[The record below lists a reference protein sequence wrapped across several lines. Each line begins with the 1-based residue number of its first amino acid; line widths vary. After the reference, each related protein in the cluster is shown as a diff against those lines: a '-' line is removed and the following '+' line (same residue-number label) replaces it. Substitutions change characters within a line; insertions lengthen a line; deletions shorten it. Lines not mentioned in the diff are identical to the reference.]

1 MSVAKKNLKKIAKNI
16 RRHGRYGDTEL
27 VHMSPQEI
35 KLLEKM
41 SGTKPTIN
49 PVTGLKEY
57 WAWLIPAAVSLGTT
71 IYSNNKAKSTA
82 EAATAKQE
90 ELARKQAENEIKALE
105 ASKQVTP
112 AESRAMASLEKGAE
126 QGTMDV
132 EGLNRQ
138 MAQPIYQQGQAQQ
151 AQALAQITTQGLEG
165 SIIAQEVAQKIGG
178 DVRASI
184 ADQARS
190 IAMANEQTKE
200 SARRE
205 MTQQLFARGD
215 RLRQI
220 ALNKKRVESG
230 LDLLPL
236 QSEIAN
242 IQTQGNYEAA
252 MASGIGGAIS
262 QGVGAGYSHYKDYGT
277 LGFPGSSKAPPP
289 GGTSGSSYSGPS
301 LSGNVSD
308 IALKENISL
317 VGKSKSNINIYEFEY
332 IDKKYGDGR
341 YSGVMA
347 QEVPQASFEHEDG
360 YLWVDYNK
368 IDVDFKRI
376 N

>member
-35 KLLEKM
+35 KLLEKI

-57 WAWLIPAAVSLGTT
+57 WAWLAPAATLVTSYL
-71 IYSNNKAKSTA
+71 SAKSA
-82 EAATAKQE
+82 KSSADDAIAKQE
-90 ELARKQAENEIKALE
+90 EIAKAKAEAELKALDQ
-105 ASKQVTP
+105 AKQVTP
-112 AESRAMASLEKGAE
+112 AEARAMASLQRGAE
-126 QGTMDV
+126 EGTMDV
-132 EGLNRQ
+132 EALNRQ

-151 AQALAQITTQGLEG
+151 AQAQAQITTQGLEG

-205 MTQQLFARGD
+205 MTQRLFARGD

-220 ALNKKRVESG
+220 AINRKRVEEGLDIIPMQSELATIQAEGAYNQQIWSG
-230 LDLLPL
+230 LG
-236 QSEIAN
+236 SAV
-242 IQTQGNYEAA
+242 
-252 MASGIGGAIS
+252 S
-262 QGVGAGYSHYKDYGT
+262 QGVGAYYQYGKGYEKQLELQQQY
-277 LGFPGSSKAPPP
+277 
-289 GGTSGSSYSGPS
+289 
-301 LSGNVSD
+301 NQ
-308 IALKENISL
+308 
-317 VGKSKSNINIYEFEY
+317 
-332 IDKKYGDGR
+332 KK
-341 YSGVMA
+341 V
-347 QEVPQASFEHEDG
+347 
-360 YLWVDYNK
+360 
-368 IDVDFKRI
+368 
-376 N
+376 

>member
-35 KLLEKM
+35 KLLEKI

-57 WAWLIPAAVSLGTT
+57 WAWLAPAATLVTSYL
-71 IYSNNKAKSTA
+71 SAKSA
-82 EAATAKQE
+82 KSSADDAIAKQE
-90 ELARKQAENEIKALE
+90 EIARAQAEAELKALDQ
-105 ASKQVTP
+105 AKQVTP
-112 AESRAMASLEKGAE
+112 AEARAMASLQRGAE
-126 QGTMDV
+126 EGTMDV
-132 EGLNRQ
+132 EALNRQ

-151 AQALAQITTQGLEG
+151 AQAQAQITTQGLEG

-205 MTQQLFARGD
+205 MTQRLFARGD

-220 ALNKKRVESG
+220 AINRKRVEEGLDIIPMQSELATIQAEGAYNQQIWSG
-230 LDLLPL
+230 LG
-236 QSEIAN
+236 SAV
-242 IQTQGNYEAA
+242 
-252 MASGIGGAIS
+252 S
-262 QGVGAGYSHYKDYGT
+262 QGVGAYYQYGKGYEKQLELQQQY
-277 LGFPGSSKAPPP
+277 
-289 GGTSGSSYSGPS
+289 
-301 LSGNVSD
+301 NQ
-308 IALKENISL
+308 
-317 VGKSKSNINIYEFEY
+317 
-332 IDKKYGDGR
+332 KK
-341 YSGVMA
+341 V
-347 QEVPQASFEHEDG
+347 
-360 YLWVDYNK
+360 
-368 IDVDFKRI
+368 
-376 N
+376 

>member
-57 WAWLIPAAVSLGTT
+57 WAWLIPAAVTVASTL
-71 IYSNNKAKSTA
+71 YSTSEAKKTS
-82 EAATAKQE
+82 EDSIAKQE
-90 ELARKQAENEIKALE
+90 EIAEAKAEAELKALDQ
-105 ASKQVTP
+105 AKQVTP
-112 AESRAMASLEKGAE
+112 AEARAMASLQRGAE
-126 QGTMDV
+126 EGTMDV
-132 EGLNRQ
+132 EALNRQ

-151 AQALAQITTQGLEG
+151 AQAQAQITTQGLEG

-205 MTQQLFARGD
+205 MTQRLFARGD

-220 ALNKKRVESG
+220 AINRKRVEEG
-230 LDLLPL
+230 LDIIPM
-236 QSEIAN
+236 QSELAT
-242 IQTQGNYEAA
+242 IQAEGARTQQMISGFTSAA
-252 MASGIGGAIS
+252 MEPANYYGKYHTIG
-262 QGVGAGYSHYKDYGT
+262 
-277 LGFPGSSKAPPP
+277 APK
-289 GGTSGSSYSGPS
+289 T
-301 LSGNVSD
+301 D
-308 IALKENISL
+308 AD
-317 VGKSKSNINIYEFEY
+317 GKIITYT
-332 IDKKYGDGR
+332 
-341 YSGVMA
+341 
-347 QEVPQASFEHEDG
+347 
-360 YLWVDYNK
+360 
-368 IDVDFKRI
+368 
-376 N
+376 

>member
-35 KLLEKM
+35 KLLEKI

-57 WAWLIPAAVSLGTT
+57 WAWLIPAAVTVASTL
-71 IYSNNKAKSTA
+71 YSTSEAKKTS
-82 EAATAKQE
+82 EDSIAKQE
-90 ELARKQAENEIKALE
+90 EIAEAKAEAELKALDQ
-105 ASKQVTP
+105 AKQVTP
-112 AESRAMASLEKGAE
+112 AEARAMARLQRGAE
-126 QGTMDV
+126 EGTMDV
-132 EGLNRQ
+132 EALNRQ

-151 AQALAQITTQGLEG
+151 AQAQAQITTQGLEG

-205 MTQQLFARGD
+205 MTQRLFARGD

-220 ALNKKRVESG
+220 AINRKRVEEGLDIIPMQSELATIQAEGAYNQQIWSG
-230 LDLLPL
+230 LG
-236 QSEIAN
+236 SAV
-242 IQTQGNYEAA
+242 
-252 MASGIGGAIS
+252 S
-262 QGVGAGYSHYKDYGT
+262 QGLGAYYQYGGGYEKQ
-277 LGFPGSSKAPPP
+277 LE
-289 GGTSGSSYSGPS
+289 
-301 LSGNVSD
+301 
-308 IALKENISL
+308 LKQ
-317 VGKSKSNINIYEFEY
+317 
-332 IDKKYGDGR
+332 KYNQTK
-341 YSGVMA
+341 V
-347 QEVPQASFEHEDG
+347 
-360 YLWVDYNK
+360 
-368 IDVDFKRI
+368 
-376 N
+376 

>member
-35 KLLEKM
+35 KLLEKI

-57 WAWLIPAAVSLGTT
+57 WAWLAPAATLVTSYL
-71 IYSNNKAKSTA
+71 SAKSA
-82 EAATAKQE
+82 KSSADDAIAKQE
-90 ELARKQAENEIKALE
+90 EIAKAKAEAELKALDQ
-105 ASKQVTP
+105 AKQVTP
-112 AESRAMASLEKGAE
+112 AEARAMASLQRGAE
-126 QGTMDV
+126 EGTMDV
-132 EGLNRQ
+132 EALNRQ

-151 AQALAQITTQGLEG
+151 AQAQAQITTQGLEG

-205 MTQQLFARGD
+205 MTQRLFARGD

-220 ALNKKRVESG
+220 AINRKRVEEG
-230 LDLLPL
+230 LDIIPM
-236 QSEIAN
+236 QSELAT
-242 IQTQGNYEAA
+242 IQAEGARTQQMISGFTSAA
-252 MASGIGGAIS
+252 MEPANYYGKYHTIG
-262 QGVGAGYSHYKDYGT
+262 
-277 LGFPGSSKAPPP
+277 APK
-289 GGTSGSSYSGPS
+289 T
-301 LSGNVSD
+301 D
-308 IALKENISL
+308 AD
-317 VGKSKSNINIYEFEY
+317 GKIITYT
-332 IDKKYGDGR
+332 
-341 YSGVMA
+341 
-347 QEVPQASFEHEDG
+347 
-360 YLWVDYNK
+360 
-368 IDVDFKRI
+368 
-376 N
+376 

>member
-57 WAWLIPAAVSLGTT
+57 WAWLIPAAVTAVST
-71 IYSNNKAKSTA
+71 YASAQSAKKTSE
-82 EAATAKQE
+82 EAIAKQE
-90 ELARKQAENEIKALE
+90 EIAEAKAEAELKALDQ
-105 ASKQVTP
+105 AKQVTP
-112 AESRAMASLEKGAE
+112 AEARAMASLQRGAE
-126 QGTMDV
+126 EGTMDV
-132 EGLNRQ
+132 EALNRQ

-151 AQALAQITTQGLEG
+151 AQAQAQITTQGLEG

-205 MTQQLFARGD
+205 MTQRLFARGD

-220 ALNKKRVESG
+220 AINKKRVEEGLDIIPMQSELATIQAEGAYNQQLISG
-230 LDLLPL
+230 LGSAVS
-236 QSEIAN
+236 Q
-242 IQTQGNYEAA
+242 
-252 MASGIGGAIS
+252 GIGGYY
-262 QGVGAGYSHYKDYGT
+262 QYGKGYEKQ
-277 LGFPGSSKAPPP
+277 LQ
-289 GGTSGSSYSGPS
+289 
-301 LSGNVSD
+301 LQQ
-308 IALKENISL
+308 
-317 VGKSKSNINIYEFEY
+317 
-332 IDKKYGDGR
+332 KYN
-341 YSGVMA
+341 
-347 QEVPQASFEHEDG
+347 QEKV
-360 YLWVDYNK
+360 
-368 IDVDFKRI
+368 
-376 N
+376 